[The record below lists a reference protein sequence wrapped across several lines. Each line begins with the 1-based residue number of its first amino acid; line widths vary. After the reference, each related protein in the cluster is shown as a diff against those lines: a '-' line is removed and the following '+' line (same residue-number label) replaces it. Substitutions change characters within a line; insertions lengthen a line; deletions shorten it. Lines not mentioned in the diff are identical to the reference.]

1 MTRRSVFV
9 SGAALTLGV
18 GTIAFLSSLVRRRDQ
33 HRCYACQREIHSS
46 VKVVADL
53 PVGTA
58 TFCCLACAISEQQ
71 QIHRQIRFLSVAD
84 FVSGRMVEP
93 ESAIYLAGS
102 EVNMCHQAHQQP
114 SAEHQPM
121 PEAFDRCS
129 PSILAFTNREA
140 ADSMRRQHGGEVL
153 VFNQLRVR
161 FSG

>member
-1 MTRRSVFV
+1 MTRRSVLAF
-9 SGAALTLGV
+9 GAALSLGT

-33 HRCYACQREIHSS
+33 HRCHACQREIHAS

-71 QIHRQIRFLSVAD
+71 QNHLQIQFRSVAD
-84 FVSGRMVEP
+84 FATGRMVEP

-102 EVNMCHQAHQQP
+102 EVNMCHQAHQHA

-129 PSILAFTNREA
+129 PSILAFTQREA
-140 ADSMRRQHGGEVL
+140 ADTMQRQHGGEVL
-153 VFNQLRVR
+153 GFNQLRVR
-161 FSG
+161 FTG